1 MKKRIA
7 FIVDNF
13 PVLSQTFILN
23 QITGLIAYGY
33 DVDIYANP
41 SQEMTIHDDVNK
53 YNLLS
58 RTSYFP
64 QPSQHHPVTL
74 CKSLHLLLQGIC
86 KSPHVLNQL
95 YRNISAL
102 KTNGLPIWFLP
113 YLASPFFHAF
123 PQNYDI
129 IHCHFG
135 PNGIKGLAL
144 KRMGLITGKLITSFH
159 GYDITKY
166 ISKYGA
172 TVYHQLFAQGD
183 LFLPIS
189 KHWQNQLIELGCKQD
204 KIRVHRMGVN
214 CEKFTFT
221 PRQYH
226 HSQPI
231 QILTIARLVE
241 KKGVEYG
248 IRAVAQLA
256 STHPNIC
263 YKIIGDGCLNE
274 SLQVLIQRLN
284 IVDKIELLGWKEQSE
299 IREILN
305 QSQILIAPS
314 ITSRDGDQEG
324 IPVVLMEAMAMGIP
338 VISTLHSGIPELVK
352 DGVTGFLV
360 PEKDVEALSQ
370 KIKYLIENP
379 QVWEKIGHA
388 GRKFIEENHNQILL
402 NRELVDIYEKL

>member
-1 MKKRIA
+1 MKKRVA

-41 SQEMTIHDDVNK
+41 SPEMTIHDDVNK

-113 YLASPFFHAF
+113 YLATPFFNAF

-159 GYDITKY
+159 GYDLTKY
-166 ISKYGA
+166 ISKYSA

-248 IRAVAQLA
+248 IRAVAKLA

-263 YKIIGDGCLNE
+263 YKIIGDGCLKE
-274 SLQVLIQRLN
+274 SLQALIQKLN
-284 IVDKIELLGWKEQSE
+284 IADKIELLGWKEQSE
-299 IREILN
+299 IRETLN

-314 ITSRDGDQEG
+314 ITSREGDQEG

-338 VISTLHSGIPELVK
+338 VISTLHSGIPELVE
-352 DGVTGFLV
+352 DSVTGFLV

-379 QVWEKIGHA
+379 QVWEKIGHG

-402 NRELVDIYEKL
+402 NQELVDIYEKL